1 MAVIN
6 QIAPLINSTA
16 RQIWGEDAPSVQ
28 DLSGLIALGNKVL
41 SSDTDKETFLGVLS
55 DRIKKTVIRTLDID
69 VEMPN
74 LLMSEDAFFGVLQK
88 IDVQPMAV
96 VDDNSWNIGDSN
108 YATTIWNINK
118 PLVSQSLFHNISA
131 FTIPVTIPDVM
142 LKSAFASERDMGAF
156 ISAIFGTIEQSLIMY
171 INALTHLAICNLIA
185 ERSKEGKTINLLE
198 MYNDTFTP
206 TEELTPQKA
215 LYNSDFL
222 QYSAMIIRN
231 YIKYMNTPSVLY
243 NNGTKVRATARDN
256 MHVLMLTDYVSAY
269 TTYFESSAFHNELV
283 EMPYFTEVSY
293 WQNNGQLP
301 TFANNSKVNI
311 IPSSENGEDSPTAQV
326 VNGVICTLADRQ
338 SVGVSLTEDWSGADR
353 NNRERYTNYT
363 YGANRGYF
371 NDLSE
376 NAVVFVIDETE

>member
-1 MAVIN
+1 MAIIN
-6 QIAPLINSTA
+6 QIAPLLNSTA
-16 RQIWGEDAPSVQ
+16 RQIWGEDAPTVQ
-28 DLSGLIALGNKVL
+28 DLSGLIALGSKVL
-41 SSDTDKETFLGVLS
+41 RSDTDKETFLGVLS
-55 DRIKKTVIRTLDID
+55 DRIKKTVIRTLDLD

-74 LLMSEDAFFGVLQK
+74 LLMTEDAFFGVLQK

-96 VDDNSWNIGDSN
+96 VEDNSWNIGDN
-108 YATTIWNINK
+108 DFQTTIWNINK
-118 PLVSQSLFHNISA
+118 PIVSQSLFSNISA
-131 FTIPVTIPDVM
+131 FTIPVTVPDV
-142 LKSAFASERDMGAF
+142 LYKSAFTNDREMGSF

-171 INALTHLAICNLIA
+171 VNALTHLAVCNLIA

-198 MYNDTFTP
+198 MYNDTFSQ
-206 TEELTPQKA
+206 ELTPA
-215 LYNSDFL
+215 TAIYNSEFL

-231 YIKYMNTPSVLY
+231 YIKYMRTPSVLY
-243 NNGTKVRATARDN
+243 NNGTKIRATSRDN

-311 IPSSENGEDSPTAQV
+311 IPSSEEGEDTPIAQV

-338 SVGVSLTEDWSGADR
+338 TVGVSLTEDWSGADR
-353 NNRERYTNYT
+353 NNRERFTNYT

-376 NAVVFVIDETE
+376 NAVVFVIAEYE

>member
-1 MAVIN
+1 MAIIN
-6 QIAPLINSTA
+6 QIAPLLNSTA
-16 RQIWGEDAPSVQ
+16 RQIWGEDTPTVQ
-28 DLSGLIALGNKVL
+28 DLSGLIALGSKVL
-41 SSDTDKETFLGVLS
+41 RSDTDKETFLGVLS
-55 DRIKKTVIRTLDID
+55 DRIKKTVIRTLDLDI
-69 VEMPN
+69 EMPN
-74 LLMSEDAFFGVLQK
+74 LLMTEEAFFGVLQK

-96 VDDNSWNIGDSN
+96 VEDNSWNIGNND

-118 PLVSQSLFHNISA
+118 PIVSQSLFQNISA
-131 FTIPVTIPDVM
+131 FTIPVTVPDV
-142 LKSAFASERDMGAF
+142 LYKSAFTSDREMASF

-171 INALTHLAICNLIA
+171 VNALTHLAVCNLIA
-185 ERSKEGKTINLLE
+185 ERAKEGKTINLLK
-198 MYNDTFTP
+198 MYNTTFSQ
-206 TEELTPQKA
+206 ELTPVTA
-215 LYNSDFL
+215 IYNSEFL

-231 YIKYMNTPSVLY
+231 YIKYMRSPSVLY
-243 NNGTKVRATARDN
+243 NNGTKIRATSRDN

-311 IPSSENGEDSPTAQV
+311 IPSSEEGADTPTAQV

-338 SVGVSLTEDWSGADR
+338 TIGVSLTEDWSGADR
-353 NNRERYTNYT
+353 NNRERFTNYT

-376 NAVVFVIDETE
+376 NAVVFVIAEYA

>member
-1 MAVIN
+1 MAIIN
-6 QIAPLINSTA
+6 QIAPLLNSTA
-16 RQIWGEDAPSVQ
+16 RQIWGEDTPTVQ
-28 DLSGLIALGNKVL
+28 DLSGLIALGSKVL
-41 SSDTDKETFLGVLS
+41 RSDTDKETFLGVLS
-55 DRIKKTVIRTLDID
+55 DRIKKTVIRTLDLDI
-69 VEMPN
+69 EMPN
-74 LLMSEDAFFGVLQK
+74 LLMTEDAFFGVLQK

-96 VDDNSWNIGDSN
+96 VEDNSWNIGNND

-118 PLVSQSLFHNISA
+118 PIVSQSLFQNISA
-131 FTIPVTIPDVM
+131 FTIPVTVPDV
-142 LKSAFASERDMGAF
+142 LYKSAFTSDREMASF

-171 INALTHLAICNLIA
+171 VNALTHLAVCNLIA
-185 ERSKEGKTINLLE
+185 ERAKEGKTINLLK
-198 MYNDTFTP
+198 MYNTTFSQ
-206 TEELTPQKA
+206 ELTPA
-215 LYNSDFL
+215 TAIYNSEFL

-231 YIKYMNTPSVLY
+231 YIKYMRSPSVLY
-243 NNGTKVRATARDN
+243 NNGTKIRATSRDN

-311 IPSSENGEDSPTAQV
+311 IPSSEEGANTPTAQV
-326 VNGVICTLADRQ
+326 VNGVICALADRQ
-338 SVGVSLTEDWSGADR
+338 TVGVSLTEDWSGADR
-353 NNRERYTNYT
+353 NNRERFTNYT

-376 NAVVFVIDETE
+376 NAVVFVIAEYE